1 MAASGVAGDLDFTFT
16 LDSPPPS
23 EAITYR
29 FPGNDYYLDV
39 TYGANVGIGYP
50 IRSIHVSMHLPD
62 YTEYSAKRASVGV
75 SRSTGVL
82 RLSTTCL
89 NKHGRQEEFVQSI
102 GEPITLRVFGIYSYK
117 PLDFRCRSYSIQSPH
132 KHVTYYNLVFNDV
145 YNDIDSKTCSEESSA
160 AAGGA
165 SAAPSVAAAAA
176 GAAGAGGAGGGGA
189 SSASSAG
196 AAPVTAP
203 FTAKLIET
211 ANASIMEDGT
221 KFFAEMRSSVVSSY
235 IQVKVLGPGIRASST
250 NVPIYKINVS
260 DFTITKLHDFY
271 PDATPACLAFLEA
284 IVSPFRPPAKDASR
298 RSARKRRSSRRTNRR
313 KGTQRRSSKK

>member
-23 EAITYR
+23 EVITYR

-39 TYGANVGIGYP
+39 KYGANVGIGYP

-75 SRSTGVL
+75 SRSTGIL
-82 RLSTTCL
+82 RLTTTCL

-102 GEPITLRVFGIYSYK
+102 GEPITLRVFGIYSHK

-145 YNDIDSKTCSEESSA
+145 YNIIDSKTCSEESSA

-165 SAAPSVAAAAA
+165 GGGASAAPSVAAP
-176 GAAGAGGAGGGGA
+176 AGAGGA
-189 SSASSAG
+189 SSVSSSTSN

-203 FTAKLIET
+203 FAAELIEKVK
-211 ANASIMEDGT
+211 ASTMEDGT
-221 KFFAEMRSSVVSSY
+221 TFVAELRSGVVSSY
-235 IQVKVLGPGIRASST
+235 IQVKVLGPETDAKKST
-250 NVPIYKINVS
+250 VPIYKINVS
-260 DFTITKLHDFY
+260 DFTITKLAYVY
-271 PDATPACLAFLEA
+271 PDTTPARLAFLEA

-313 KGTQRRSSKK
+313 KGTRQRSSKK